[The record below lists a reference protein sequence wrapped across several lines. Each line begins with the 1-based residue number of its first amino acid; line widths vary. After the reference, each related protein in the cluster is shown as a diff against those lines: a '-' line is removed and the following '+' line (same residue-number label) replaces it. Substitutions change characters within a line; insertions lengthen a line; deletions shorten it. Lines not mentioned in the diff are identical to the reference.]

1 MNCSQCGTENTDETK
16 FCTNCGVK
24 LVVPPTTCPQCGAEV
39 NPGVHFCG
47 QCGQD
52 MTQPITEE
60 ATITTCP
67 KCGAEVS
74 PGISFCG
81 QCGQDI
87 TKTAVKETAKPAP
100 TIRPKA
106 KASPVAKPAPTIRP
120 KAKASPVA
128 KPAPTIRPK
137 AKASPVAKPA
147 PTIRPKAKAS
157 SVENTSGQGILSVI
171 PEEIRVWNWG
181 AFALGWIWGIGNNVW
196 LALLGLLPFGY
207 PIMAVVLGLKGHEW
221 AWRSKRYDSL
231 EQFMITQD
239 TWSRWGVWVLI
250 GSASLFLLT
259 ILFGTL
265 TG

>member
-24 LVVPPTTCPQCGAEV
+24 LVVPPAICPQCGAEV

-52 MTQPITEE
+52 VTQPITEE

-87 TKTAVKETAKPAP
+87 TKTAVKETAEPAP
-100 TIRPKA
+100 TIRPRA
-106 KASPVAKPAPTIRP
+106 KASPVAKPAPTVRP
-120 KAKASPVA
+120 
-128 KPAPTIRPK
+128 RD
-137 AKASPVAKPA
+137 
-147 PTIRPKAKAS
+147 KAS
-157 SVENTSGQGILSVI
+157 SVENTSGQGTLSVI
-171 PEEIRVWNWG
+171 PEEIRVWSWG

-231 EQFMITQD
+231 EQFMTTQD

>member
-120 KAKASPVA
+120 KAKAS
-128 KPAPTIRPK
+128 
-137 AKASPVAKPA
+137 
-147 PTIRPKAKAS
+147 
-157 SVENTSGQGILSVI
+157 SVENTSGQGNLSVI
-171 PEEIRVWNWG
+171 PEEIRVWSWG

-250 GSASLFLLT
+250 GSASLFLLN
-259 ILFGTL
+259 ILFRTL

>member
-24 LVVPPTTCPQCGAEV
+24 LVVPPAICPQCGAEV

-52 MTQPITEE
+52 VTQPITEE

-87 TKTAVKETAKPAP
+87 TKTAVKETAEPAP
-100 TIRPKA
+100 TIRPRA
-106 KASPVAKPAPTIRP
+106 KASPVAKPAPTVRP
-120 KAKASPVA
+120 
-128 KPAPTIRPK
+128 R
-137 AKASPVAKPA
+137 
-147 PTIRPKAKAS
+147 AKAS

-171 PEEIRVWNWG
+171 PEEIRVWSWG

-231 EQFMITQD
+231 EQFMTTQD

>member
-24 LVVPPTTCPQCGAEV
+24 LVAPPTICPQCGAEV

-52 MTQPITEE
+52 VTQPITEE

-87 TKTAVKETAKPAP
+87 TKTAVKETAEPAP
-100 TIRPKA
+100 TIRPRA
-106 KASPVAKPAPTIRP
+106 KASPVAKPAPTVRP
-120 KAKASPVA
+120 
-128 KPAPTIRPK
+128 RD
-137 AKASPVAKPA
+137 
-147 PTIRPKAKAS
+147 KAS
-157 SVENTSGQGILSVI
+157 SVENTSGQGSLAVI
-171 PEEIRVWNWG
+171 PEEIRVWSWG

-231 EQFMITQD
+231 EQFMTTQD

>member
-1 MNCSQCGTENTDETK
+1 MDCSQCGTENTDETK

-24 LVVPPTTCPQCGAEV
+24 LVAPPTICPQCGAEV

-52 MTQPITEE
+52 VTQPITEE

-87 TKTAVKETAKPAP
+87 TKTAVKETAEPAP
-100 TIRPKA
+100 TIRPRA
-106 KASPVAKPAPTIRP
+106 KASPVAKPAPTVRP
-120 KAKASPVA
+120 
-128 KPAPTIRPK
+128 RD
-137 AKASPVAKPA
+137 
-147 PTIRPKAKAS
+147 KAS
-157 SVENTSGQGILSVI
+157 SVENTSGQGTLSVI
-171 PEEIRVWNWG
+171 PEEIRVWSWG

-231 EQFMITQD
+231 EQFMTTQD

>member
-120 KAKASPVA
+120 KAKAS
-128 KPAPTIRPK
+128 
-137 AKASPVAKPA
+137 
-147 PTIRPKAKAS
+147 

-231 EQFMITQD
+231 EQFMTTQD

>member
-24 LVVPPTTCPQCGAEV
+24 LVVPPAICPQCGAEV

-52 MTQPITEE
+52 VTQPITEE

-87 TKTAVKETAKPAP
+87 TKTAVKETAEPAP
-100 TIRPKA
+100 TIRPRA

-120 KAKASPVA
+120 
-128 KPAPTIRPK
+128 R
-137 AKASPVAKPA
+137 
-147 PTIRPKAKAS
+147 AKAS

-171 PEEIRVWNWG
+171 PEEIRVWSWG

-231 EQFMITQD
+231 EQFMTTQD

>member
-1 MNCSQCGTENTDETK
+1 MDCSQCGTENTDETK

-24 LVVPPTTCPQCGAEV
+24 LVVPPAICPQCGAEV

-52 MTQPITEE
+52 VTQPITEE

-87 TKTAVKETAKPAP
+87 TKTAVKETAEPAP
-100 TIRPKA
+100 TIRPRA
-106 KASPVAKPAPTIRP
+106 KASPVAKPAPTVRP
-120 KAKASPVA
+120 
-128 KPAPTIRPK
+128 RD
-137 AKASPVAKPA
+137 
-147 PTIRPKAKAS
+147 KAS

-171 PEEIRVWNWG
+171 PEEIRVWSWG

-231 EQFMITQD
+231 EQFMTTQD

>member
-24 LVVPPTTCPQCGAEV
+24 LVAPPTICPQCGAEV

-52 MTQPITEE
+52 VTQPITEE

-87 TKTAVKETAKPAP
+87 TKTAVKETAEPAP
-100 TIRPKA
+100 TIRPRA
-106 KASPVAKPAPTIRP
+106 KASPVAKPAPTVRP
-120 KAKASPVA
+120 
-128 KPAPTIRPK
+128 RD
-137 AKASPVAKPA
+137 
-147 PTIRPKAKAS
+147 KAS
-157 SVENTSGQGILSVI
+157 SVENTSGQGTLSVI
-171 PEEIRVWNWG
+171 PEEIRVWSWG

-231 EQFMITQD
+231 EQFMTTQD

>member
-1 MNCSQCGTENTDETK
+1 MDCSQCGTENTDETK

-24 LVVPPTTCPQCGAEV
+24 LVAPPTICPQCGAEV

-52 MTQPITEE
+52 VTQPITEE

-87 TKTAVKETAKPAP
+87 TKTAVKETAEPAP
-100 TIRPKA
+100 TIRPRA
-106 KASPVAKPAPTIRP
+106 KASPVAKPAPTVRP
-120 KAKASPVA
+120 RDKASSVA
-128 KPAPTIRPK
+128 KPAPTVRP
-137 AKASPVAKPA
+137 
-147 PTIRPKAKAS
+147 RDKAS
-157 SVENTSGQGILSVI
+157 SVENTSGQGTLSVI
-171 PEEIRVWNWG
+171 PEEIRVWSWG

-231 EQFMITQD
+231 EQFMTTQD